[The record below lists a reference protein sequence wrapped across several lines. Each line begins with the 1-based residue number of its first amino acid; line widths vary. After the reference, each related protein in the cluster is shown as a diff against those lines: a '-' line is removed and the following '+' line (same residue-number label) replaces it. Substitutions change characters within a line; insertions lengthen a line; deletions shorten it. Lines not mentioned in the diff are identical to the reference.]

1 VITVKHRLPWN
12 FPITAALEY
21 NILIA
26 VQGTYRVNSAELY
39 RANAAECVAM
49 ASSMTDASNRA
60 SLLNMASAWL
70 RLAEL
75 AEKNGRTE
83 SGLRDSAATASDHSP
98 DSP

>member
-1 VITVKHRLPWN
+1 M
-12 FPITAALEY
+12 
-21 NILIA
+21 
-26 VQGTYRVNSAELY
+26 NSAELY

-49 ASSMTDASNRA
+49 ASSMTDANNRA

-75 AEKNGRTE
+75 AEKNGRTDLVYE
-83 SGLRDSAATASDHSP
+83 TPPPQPSDGSL